1 MIPEKMYP
9 EAQTPEEK
17 KAMLNH
23 GCRKKEQQDIKKY
36 LTEAEHLQMRKD
48 FMANAIKLGKL
59 KDELKTIAD
68 DFASRMK
75 PLQIVNDELK
85 AKVDKGFEEVPGD
98 VFLFD
103 FQDQGMMGYYDDN
116 GDMISSRRLAPEEKQ
131 TDLAREA
138 AQS

>member
-1 MIPEKMYP
+1 MIPLKMFP
-9 EAQTPEEK
+9 EAQTPEERK
-17 KAMLNH
+17 IMLSH

-36 LTEAEHLQMRKD
+36 LTEGEHLQMRKD

-59 KDELKTIAD
+59 KDELKTISD

-103 FQDQGMMGYYDDN
+103 FQDDGMMVYYDEN
-116 GDMISSRRLAPEEKQ
+116 GDQITSRRLAPEEKQ
-131 TDLAREA
+131 IDLIREA
-138 AQS
+138 SKA